1 MVGRGVPGG
10 DLVLPGEAA
19 GEETGD
25 GAQLSWRRCPN
36 HSLQRHQEQR
46 RQYSRSSSRQGS
58 VTRIIE
64 NIPDDNIA
72 HGVSLHSPRRDTDQ
86 FGNAYEPLV
95 IKGNINTSYPQH

>member
-1 MVGRGVPGG
+1 MVGAGVPGG

-36 HSLQRHQEQR
+36 YSLQRHQEQR

-58 VTRIIE
+58 QGYRHDNLYIFVLAEEEWCHRHQE
-64 NIPDDNIA
+64 SVRQSDRLPD
-72 HGVSLHSPRRDTDQ
+72 GVFPAELPAGQ
-86 FGNAYEPLV
+86 V
-95 IKGNINTSYPQH
+95 Q